1 PPHRNREPVGG
12 RGASPRADRRAA
24 SGVPPRGARGRRA
37 GRPRISHS
45 GHIGARPPLAGVVQK
60 SAQVQVLRRRTGP
73 EAVND
78 RHQEGGAM
86 AKNNK
91 AGKKAKDLP
100 IKSLAADQAKQVVG
114 GTVREAGGGQQEYLV
129 VKMNDIIITGV
140 TPS

>member
-1 PPHRNREPVGG
+1 
-12 RGASPRADRRAA
+12 
-24 SGVPPRGARGRRA
+24 
-37 GRPRISHS
+37 
-45 GHIGARPPLAGVVQK
+45 VQK

-78 RHQEGGAM
+78 RNQEGGAM

-114 GTVREAGGGQQEYLV
+114 GTVRKAGGGQQEYLV
-129 VKMNDIIITGV
+129 MKMNDMIITGV